1 LETFRVMAGFKQVI
15 VVRSDL
21 RMSVGK
27 TAAQAGHAAVLALER
42 TRRMRPEWVRN
53 WFETGQK
60 KVVLRVSSEEELRR
74 IAMECSRRGLPWEI
88 VEDAGL
94 TELPP
99 GTATALGIGPAPEE
113 EVDKVTGSL
122 PLL

>member
-1 LETFRVMAGFKQVI
+1 
-15 VVRSDL
+15 
-21 RMSVGK
+21 MSVGK
-27 TAAQAGHAAVLALER
+27 TAAQACHASVLALER
-42 TRRMRPEWVRN
+42 VRRFKLDWVRE
-53 WFETGQK
+53 WFDSGQK
-60 KVVLRVSSEEELRR
+60 KVVLKVGSEEELRR
-74 IAMECSRRGLPWEI
+74 LASLCERLGLPWEI

-94 TELPP
+94 TELAP